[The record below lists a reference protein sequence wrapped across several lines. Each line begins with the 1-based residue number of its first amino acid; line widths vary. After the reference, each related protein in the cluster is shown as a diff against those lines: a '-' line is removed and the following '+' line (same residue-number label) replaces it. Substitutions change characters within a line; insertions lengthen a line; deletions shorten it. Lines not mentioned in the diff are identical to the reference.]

1 MPFFPGLPTH
11 SGLLLMLRF
20 CFIVLLLCTASAAV
34 TVAQEPNPTAQ
45 ESPAAAAETP
55 KGPPL
60 ADLMKLQTYREA
72 WEAMLRAETLPVPDW
87 VTGYAATLDSPP
99 IPSFGVLVGSQ
110 AYTMAFTCKPN
121 DCENHQLFV
130 LFAPEGRHAWALL
143 LTAGGEPRWL
153 GNPDDDIKGAIRSGI
168 E

>member
-1 MPFFPGLPTH
+1 MLRLSFI
-11 SGLLLMLRF
+11 LLLLF
-20 CFIVLLLCTASAAV
+20 GTAAA
-34 TVAQEPNPTAQ
+34 AQEPKAAGEPTAAG
-45 ESPAAAAETP
+45 EPKAAAQEP
-55 KGPPL
+55 KGPLL
-60 ADLMKLQTYREA
+60 ADLMKLQNYREA

-110 AYTMAFTCKPN
+110 AYTLAFTCKPN

-130 LFAPEGRHAWALL
+130 LFAPDGRHAWALL

>member
-1 MPFFPGLPTH
+1 MLRLCFI
-11 SGLLLMLRF
+11 LLLLF
-20 CFIVLLLCTASAAV
+20 GTAAA
-34 TVAQEPNPTAQ
+34 AQEPSAAGEPKAAAQ
-45 ESPAAAAETP
+45 EP

-60 ADLMKLQTYREA
+60 ADLMKLQNYREA
-72 WEAMLRAETLPVPDW
+72 WEAMLKAETLPVPDW
-87 VTGYAATLDSPP
+87 VTGYTATLDSPP

-110 AYTMAFTCKPN
+110 AYTLAFTCKPN

-130 LFAPEGRHAWALL
+130 LFAPDGRHAWALL

-153 GNPDDDIKGAIRSGI
+153 GNPDDDIKGAMRGSI

>member
-1 MPFFPGLPTH
+1 MLRLSFI
-11 SGLLLMLRF
+11 LLLLF
-20 CFIVLLLCTASAAV
+20 GTAAA
-34 TVAQEPNPTAQ
+34 AQEPKAAAGEATAAGEPKAAAQ
-45 ESPAAAAETP
+45 EP
-55 KGPPL
+55 KGPLL
-60 ADLMKLQTYREA
+60 ADLMKLQNYREA

-130 LFAPEGRHAWALL
+130 LFAPDGRHAWALL

-153 GNPDDDIKGAIRSGI
+153 GNPDDDIKGAIRGGI

>member
-1 MPFFPGLPTH
+1 MLRLCFI
-11 SGLLLMLRF
+11 LLLLF
-20 CFIVLLLCTASAAV
+20 GTAAA
-34 TVAQEPNPTAQ
+34 AQEPSAAGEPKAAAQ
-45 ESPAAAAETP
+45 EP

-60 ADLMKLQTYREA
+60 AHLMKLQNYRAA

-87 VTGYAATLDSPP
+87 VTGYTATLDSPP

-110 AYTMAFTCKPN
+110 AYTLAFTCKPN

-130 LFAPEGRHAWALL
+130 LFAPDGRHAWALL

-153 GNPDDDIKGAIRSGI
+153 GNPDDDIKGAMRGSI

>member
-1 MPFFPGLPTH
+1 MLRLSFI
-11 SGLLLMLRF
+11 LLLLF
-20 CFIVLLLCTASAAV
+20 GTAAA
-34 TVAQEPNPTAQ
+34 AQEPKAAGEPTAAG
-45 ESPAAAAETP
+45 EPKAAAQEP
-55 KGPPL
+55 KGPLL
-60 ADLMKLQTYREA
+60 ADLMKLQNYREA

-130 LFAPEGRHAWALL
+130 LFAPDGRHAWALL

-153 GNPDDDIKGAIRSGI
+153 GNPDDDIKGAMQGSI

>member
-1 MPFFPGLPTH
+1 MLRLSFI
-11 SGLLLMLRF
+11 LLLLF
-20 CFIVLLLCTASAAV
+20 GTAAA
-34 TVAQEPNPTAQ
+34 AQEPKAAGEPTAAG
-45 ESPAAAAETP
+45 EPKAAAQEP
-55 KGPPL
+55 KGPLL
-60 ADLMKLQTYREA
+60 ADLMKLQNYREA

-153 GNPDDDIKGAIRSGI
+153 GNPDDDIKGAMQGSI